1 MFLLD
6 GKPLA
11 LDRAFTHAGIQYPAN
26 WLRLASP
33 AERAAIGIT
42 EVPGPRPYDQRFYW
56 GWTTNG
62 TLIPKDHDQ
71 LVTQWSDQTNTT
83 ANTLLTP
90 TDWMVVRE
98 VDNGKVMPSGIKE
111 WRQKVRYACED
122 KITMLTLTKTTD
134 ELANYVTYTSPSGGA
149 STDYSYWP
157 SKDNYS
163 TSSPSISAVEVL
175 DLNSAGDVSDDYIT
189 GSDVFSAETGTGTGI
204 DTIDLTG
211 V

>member
-11 LDRAFTHAGIQYPAN
+11 LGRPFVAHGTQYPAN
-26 WLRLASP
+26 WLRLATP

-42 EVPGPRPYDQRFYW
+42 EAPDPRPYDQRFYW
-56 GWTTNG
+56 GWTASG
-62 TLIPKDHDQ
+62 TLIPKDHEQ
-71 LVTQWSDQTNTT
+71 LKTQWVNQTNTT

-98 VDNGKVMPSGIKE
+98 ADNGKVMPSGVKE
-111 WRQKVRYACED
+111 WRQSIRYACED
-122 KITMLTLTKTTD
+122 KITALTLTQTTE

-149 STDYSYWP
+149 PTDYNYWP
-157 SKDNYS
+157 QY
-163 TSSPSISAVEVL
+163 TEPS
-175 DLNSAGDVSDDYIT
+175 
-189 GSDVFSAETGTGTGI
+189 
-204 DTIDLTG
+204 G

>member
-1 MFLLD
+1 MFVLD

-11 LDRAFTHAGIQYPAN
+11 LDTPFEANGTLYPAN

-33 AERAAIGIT
+33 DERAAIGIT
-42 EVPGPRPYDQRFYW
+42 EEPDPPTYDQRFYW
-56 GWTTNG
+56 GYTASG

-71 LVTQWSDQTNTT
+71 LVTLWSDQTSTT

-98 VDNGKVMPSGIKE
+98 VDNGKVMPSGVKE
-111 WRQKVRYACED
+111 WRQEVRYACEG

-149 STDYSYWP
+149 PTDYNYWP
-157 SKDNYS
+157 QLNPAPVPSGSDSSPSTS
-163 TSSPSISAVEVL
+163 TSSDVAGATMLGGDDTLSFSSNSTSASI
-175 DLNSAGDVSDDYIT
+175 
-189 GSDVFSAETGTGTGI
+189 GS
-204 DTIDLTG
+204 L
-211 V
+211 

>member
-11 LDRAFTHAGIQYPAN
+11 LDRPFVAHGTQYPAN
-26 WLRLASP
+26 WLRLATP

-42 EVPGPRPYDQRFYW
+42 EAPDPRPYDQRFYW
-56 GWTTNG
+56 GWTASG
-62 TLIPKDHDQ
+62 TLIPKDHEQ
-71 LVTQWSDQTNTT
+71 LKTQWVNQTNTT

-98 VDNGKVMPSGIKE
+98 ADNGKVMPSGVKE
-111 WRQKVRYACED
+111 WRQSIRYACED
-122 KITMLTLTKTTD
+122 KITALTLTQTTE
-134 ELANYVTYTSPSGGA
+134 ELANYVTYASPSGGA
-149 STDYSYWP
+149 PTDYNYWP
-157 SKDNYS
+157 KKGESA
-163 TSSPSISAVEVL
+163 PSVDPINSGDVI
-175 DLNSAGDVSDDYIT
+175 DLNLSGTSVTGAADLTSGAGV
-189 GSDVFSAETGTGTGI
+189 